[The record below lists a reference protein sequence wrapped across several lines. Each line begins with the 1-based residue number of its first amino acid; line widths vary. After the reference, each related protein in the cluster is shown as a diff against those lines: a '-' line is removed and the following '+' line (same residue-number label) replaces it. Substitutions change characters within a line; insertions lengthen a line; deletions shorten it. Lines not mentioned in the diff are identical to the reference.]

1 MSDNNN
7 EKLFTQEEVNAI
19 IKKRLE
25 KVKSQKTP
33 DEDEREK
40 AFKERESDLLKKEL
54 TLSCR
59 EYLLNENLPAD
70 LLEVVKGESLEDFQ
84 TKITALKSMNVG
96 IKSAPYGEVE
106 PVITGDR
113 DKNDPFKNIGAMKH
127 KPKNLSK
134 TPCYIERI

>member
-1 MSDNNN
+1 MGNKND
-7 EKLFTQEEVNAI
+7 EKLFTQDEVNAI

-40 AFKERESDLLKKEL
+40 AFKERESNLLKKEL

-59 EYLLNENLPAD
+59 EYLLNEHLPAD
-70 LLEVVKGESLEDFQ
+70 LLDVVKGESLEDFQ
-84 TKITALKSMNVG
+84 TKINALKSMNVG
-96 IKSAPYGEVE
+96 ITSAPFGEVE
-106 PVITGDR
+106 PVITEDQ

-127 KPKNLSK
+127 KPKTL
-134 TPCYIERI
+134 Y